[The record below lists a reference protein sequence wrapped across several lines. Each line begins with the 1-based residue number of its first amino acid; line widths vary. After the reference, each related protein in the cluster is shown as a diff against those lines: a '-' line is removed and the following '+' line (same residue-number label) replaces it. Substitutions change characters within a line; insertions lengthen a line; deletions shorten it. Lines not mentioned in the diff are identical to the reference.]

1 MVRAAADPDGVLLEG
16 AKSRGRLTRVA
27 QATIATRQYG
37 NDRSSHTRHAAQV
50 RDEIE
55 SDSLGAQDR
64 RQGAI
69 ERRDP
74 VPGRNAVAI
83 RLLASPPELRVDLKK
98 RCLSEREAGENAFG
112 LRGDYRPTSLV
123 TRRESARSN
132 VVCHAIFA

>member
-1 MVRAAADPDGVLLEG
+1 
-16 AKSRGRLTRVA
+16 
-27 QATIATRQYG
+27 
-37 NDRSSHTRHAAQV
+37 
-50 RDEIE
+50 
-55 SDSLGAQDR
+55 SLGAQDR

-83 RLLASPPELRVDLKK
+83 RLPASPPELRVDLKK
-98 RCLSEREAGENAFG
+98 RCLSDREAGENAFG

-132 VVCHAIFA
+132 VVRHAIFAWSSGDEISHEARIKRCRTSLVDPSRGP